1 MYYFPLTLPL
11 PEKTF
16 VIKERRVISVCHA
29 NERFLCQTAT
39 QFLSLLNDTKNS
51 PITFTCVCYAMVPRL
66 SMHTVPLPVL
76 SVFAYCSLL
85 TNARFGEFTMKE
97 CPIVQCY
104 YICNRLPIVVD
115 EVFFTANLQIIS
127 FVYFDVKLK
136 APIQQKSKLKKKD
149 KTKMALAWFCYS
161 AYQKLCNIEKK
172 NKNHSNMNM
181 CIVYSMNKY

>member
-11 PEKTF
+11 SEKTF

-39 QFLSLLNDTKNS
+39 QILSLLNDTKIF

-136 APIQQKSKLKKKD
+136 APIQQKSKVKKKTKLKWPWHD
-149 KTKMALAWFCYS
+149 FAIQRIKNCATSRKKTKIIA
-161 AYQKLCNIEKK
+161 I
-172 NKNHSNMNM
+172 
-181 CIVYSMNKY
+181 